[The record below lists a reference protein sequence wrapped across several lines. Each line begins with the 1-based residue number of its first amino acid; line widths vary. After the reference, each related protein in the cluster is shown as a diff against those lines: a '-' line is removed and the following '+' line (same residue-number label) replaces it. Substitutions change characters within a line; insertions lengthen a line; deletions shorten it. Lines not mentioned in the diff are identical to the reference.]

1 MNNKMIPDKYRKA
14 SNFLNNEHLEAK
26 AAEIPFAAVT
36 VWLISPKHKG
46 DGTGK
51 GIHSSCI

>member
-1 MNNKMIPDKYRKA
+1 MIPYKYRKA

-36 VWLISPKHKG
+36 MWLISPKHKG

-51 GIHSSCI
+51 GIRSSCI